1 MKPTEQ
7 RINMN
12 TKIKCSFNGNPKELL
27 IENDQILPA
36 KVGPIILIIETHIP
50 IISYKYNY

>member
-50 IISYKYNY
+50 IISYKYKY